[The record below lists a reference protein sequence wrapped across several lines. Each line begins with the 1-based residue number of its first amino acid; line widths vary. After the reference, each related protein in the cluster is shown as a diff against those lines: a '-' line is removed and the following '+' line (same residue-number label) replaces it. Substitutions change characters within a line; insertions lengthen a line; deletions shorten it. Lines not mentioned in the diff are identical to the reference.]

1 MNGHLIDQLMEAV
14 SRAMARSPEVRELAG
29 EFKRQGISVTPTFTF
44 RATEQ
49 PEITDG
55 WLEALYR
62 LEDRR

>member
-1 MNGHLIDQLMEAV
+1 MNGPLIDQLMEAV
-14 SRAMARSPEVRELAG
+14 SRAMARSPEVRELAH
-29 EFKRQGISVTPTFTF
+29 EFKRQGISITPTFTF
-44 RATEQ
+44 TQ